1 MYSEFIA
8 RKDAYL
14 NRLFSDNFFFEL
26 LIFHDGVCNVWVCVC
41 VGVLVICVLVFT
53 VFCTIFTVPFVFRL
67 CFFCTSVRTTATE

>member
-14 NRLFSDNFFFEL
+14 NRLFSDNFLFEL

-41 VGVLVICVLVFT
+41 VGCVMCGCFGNMCTCFYRVLYYFYCA
-53 VFCTIFTVPFVFRL
+53 FCISFM
-67 CFFCTSVRTTATE
+67 FFLY